1 MYTLNTLRASFILLY
16 AFNIRADISE
26 LEPKVDSH
34 TEAGPGGP
42 NLCSPVKQ
50 HMLRLGSQAAAGRI
64 QSGLYTQLP
73 LTATGFWVL
82 KKADPCTQRKL

>member
-1 MYTLNTLRASFILLY
+1 MLNILIVSLILLY
-16 AFNIRADISE
+16 AFNITAGISE
-26 LEPKVDSH
+26 LEPKVHSH

-64 QSGLYTQLP
+64 QSELYTQLP
-73 LTATGFWVL
+73 LTAIGFWVL
-82 KKADPCTQRKL
+82 KKAHPFTQNKF